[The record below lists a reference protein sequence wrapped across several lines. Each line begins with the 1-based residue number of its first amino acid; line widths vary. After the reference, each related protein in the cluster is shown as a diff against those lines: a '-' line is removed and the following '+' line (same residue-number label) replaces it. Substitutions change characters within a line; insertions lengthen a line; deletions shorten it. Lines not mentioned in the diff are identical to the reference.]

1 MGANRRQLRAV
12 AKDGSLTNVELKA
25 VGPGSRAA
33 NLRIGRPYY
42 PQLSQTQYSS
52 LLILFH
58 WSNGCAWRVV
68 ARGDEEPERGADQK
82 SLASDLDHLS
92 VSLSA
97 LRATIRPMPG
107 SPAEFSPL
115 HTHQGRCHERT
126 HLFLSASLCSRAG
139 SIPVH
144 VRNISPC
151 GALIEGAI
159 VPEPGDDVILKR
171 GSLQASAT
179 IVWKECRRAGIAF
192 ASAVLVEGWMAR
204 QPNAHQGRVDE
215 VILAIRSKGCSHPG
229 ETSERRDVP
238 PGRSVEDELQALR
251 NSLSELEKGLLSDE
265 LLVASHPEIQL
276 LDVAMQSIDRML
288 GAVRQ

>member
-52 LLILFH
+52 LFILFH
-58 WSNGCAWRVV
+58 WRNGCAWRVV
-68 ARGDEEPERGADQK
+68 ARDEEPVRGADQK

-92 VSLSA
+92 VSPSA
-97 LRATIRPMPG
+97 LLATIRPMPG
-107 SPAEFSPL
+107 PPAEFSPL

-192 ASAVLVEGWMAR
+192 ASAVFVEGWMAR

-215 VILAIRSKGCSHPG
+215 VILAIRSRGRSHPLG
-229 ETSERRDVP
+229 TSERRDIL
-238 PGRSVEDELQALR
+238 PGRSVEDELWALK
-251 NSLSELEKGLLSDE
+251 NSLSELEKGLLGDE